1 MPCYLGTKEAAK
13 RLRKNQSTISAMC
26 REGKI
31 PGAEHDANGS
41 PWRIPEEAIE
51 EMLKQKGK

>member
-13 RLRKNQSTISAMC
+13 RLRKNNQQFQQCA
-26 REGKI
+26 EKGKF
-31 PGAEHDANGS
+31 PARNMTANGS

-51 EMLKQKGK
+51 